1 MNAKKILKVLALAI
15 VATGVMFG
23 SSGCI
28 TITAPTPVKAQ
39 L

>member
-1 MNAKKILKVLALAI
+1 MSAKKILKALALAI

-28 TITAPTPVKAQ
+28 TITAPVPGAAEK
-39 L
+39 